1 MRLLSLLVLLP
12 VLAVGQVRS
21 SDGVPPTGGTFSGPV
36 TAESFT
42 ATAGAG
48 SNGYHQS
55 TGAYLDLGD
64 GADDYLY
71 SDGLLVH
78 SAAPVDFPLGIN
90 SGGTVTRG
98 MQSIVMSKPVNATF
112 TLGAGTLVAGTYC
125 YRVTASTLAGET
137 DPSTETCL
145 TIGAGDAPAGVNVN
159 WATIPGA
166 IVYKV
171 YGRTTG
177 TEELLTTISN
187 IPVATP
193 TWLDS
198 GSGTPSGAMPTK
210 NESGVISSP
219 SFRSTAVAGDVA
231 YRQADDTKMCLDLAD
246 TSCLTATTSLI
257 TAGAPFSMPSLTL
270 TAASGAVG
278 IQGVTGQKWCL
289 DTGCSYYLNSSAPF
303 LPSIN
308 IASITGRAQAGLS
321 INIAAAD
328 GASAV
333 AFKVLNYFAL
343 STLGAKA
350 QEWYQDNGSTA
361 VASMYADGALWL
373 QPHAIGTCGA
383 ATAPEGKIVTVPG
396 VTTHATKM
404 CLCTYVPTGTTYAWK
419 NISAIFADDAT
430 AFGDTTTCPDP

>member
-71 SDGLLVH
+71 SDG
-78 SAAPVDFPLGIN
+78 
-90 SGGTVTRG
+90 
-98 MQSIVMSKPVNATF
+98 
-112 TLGAGTLVAGTYC
+112 
-125 YRVTASTLAGET
+125 
-137 DPSTETCL
+137 
-145 TIGAGDAPAGVNVN
+145 
-159 WATIPGA
+159 
-166 IVYKV
+166 
-171 YGRTTG
+171 
-177 TEELLTTISN
+177 
-187 IPVATP
+187 
-193 TWLDS
+193 
-198 GSGTPSGAMPTK
+198 
-210 NESGVISSP
+210 
-219 SFRSTAVAGDVA
+219 
-231 YRQADDTKMCLDLAD
+231 
-246 TSCLTATTSLI
+246 SLI
-257 TAGAPFSMPSLTL
+257 TASASLSVPSLTL

-289 DTGCSYYLNSSAPF
+289 DTGCTYYLNSSAPF
-303 LPSIN
+303 LPSVN
-308 IASITGRAQAGLS
+308 VTSIIGRAPAGL
-321 INIAAAD
+321 IIGTAATD
-328 GASAV
+328 GASTV
-333 AFKVLNYFAL
+333 AFKTVNYYAL

-350 QEWYQDNGSTA
+350 QEWYQDNGSTL

-383 ATAPEGKIVTVPG
+383 ATAPEGKIVTVAG
-396 VTTHATKM
+396 ATTHATKM